1 MEKLRI
7 GADIGGTFTDLV
19 AYDENSGNFFN
30 IKVPTTVQP
39 EEGIINALIKIY
51 KNQKILIFSHST
63 TIATNAL
70 LTKQNWPRIALIT
83 TKGYRD
89 VLEIGRQRRPEIY
102 NLKVERPV
110 PIVPRELRFVVDE
123 RIDSN
128 GNILSALNLK
138 DLNEILDNLKNVDVI
153 AVSLINSYR
162 NSLHEKMIKDYLLN
176 KLKIPVVLSSE
187 IDPLPKEFERTS
199 TTVVNALLYPIVSKY
214 LEKLE
219 KNIHDLIGNV
229 PIYIMQSDG
238 GLNTIDSVIEKPISI
253 IESGPSSGVFA
264 SLFFAKLLKIK
275 NLLTFDMGGT
285 TAKAGIIYEYNTQYS
300 FEFEAAGKTHSGRSI
315 KGSGYTVRF
324 PFIDLAETSS
334 GGGSI
339 AWIDEGNALRVGPK
353 SAGSYPGPVCY
364 DLGGKEPTITD
375 ANLILG
381 RLNPDHLLGGEMK
394 LNFKK
399 AYDAIKILSEKIGLD
414 VYETA
419 LGIIKI
425 ANNQMSKIMKIVSI
439 ERGYDPRDFHL
450 IAFGGAGPLHAVDI
464 ASDLNVKSV
473 IIPPNPGLFSAF
485 GLVISDLRREYV
497 KPIMEDLEKIN
508 DEFVEK
514 IFSEMEKNAISDFQ
528 KSNVKGDVYFI
539 KYANMQYFGQGFEL
553 DIPVKEKNIIEN
565 MMNDFN
571 KKHKSIYGY
580 SSNDPV
586 FVVSF
591 RLTAILKFKKP
602 KLPLAKKEVKV
613 IKTKR
618 NVYFSEN
625 PVEAEI
631 YERPYLGYGSLV
643 EGPAIIEQYDSTTLI
658 PPGWTAR
665 IDKFSNIVIRR
676 S

>member
-1 MEKLRI
+1 MEKLRV
-7 GADIGGTFTDLV
+7 GVDIGGTFTDLV
-19 AYDENSGNFFN
+19 AYDENLGKFLNV
-30 IKVPTTVQP
+30 KVPTTLQP
-39 EEGIINALIKIY
+39 EEGIINALKRIY

-70 LTKQNWPRIALIT
+70 LTKQNWSRVALIT

-102 NLKVERPV
+102 NLKVERPI
-110 PIVPRELRFVVDE
+110 PIVPRELRLVVDE
-123 RIDSN
+123 AIDAN
-128 GNILSALNLK
+128 GNVIKPLNMK
-138 DLNEILDNLKNVDVI
+138 DLDEILDELRNVDII
-153 AVSLINSYR
+153 AVSLINSYKN
-162 NSLHEKMIKDYLLN
+162 NSHETMIRDYFSKKMN
-176 KLKIPVVLSSE
+176 IPVIISSE

-199 TTVVNALLYPIVSKY
+199 TTVINALLYPIVSRY

-219 KNIHDLIGNV
+219 KDVENLIGNV

-238 GLNTIDSVIEKPISI
+238 GLNTIDSIIEKPISI
-253 IESGPSSGVFA
+253 IESGPSSGVLA
-264 SLFFAKLLKIK
+264 SLFFSKLLKIK

-285 TAKAGIIYEYNTQYS
+285 TAKAGIIYNYNTQYS

-364 DLGGKEPTITD
+364 DLGGNEPTITD

-381 RLNPDHLLGGEMK
+381 RLNPDHILAGEMK
-394 LNFKK
+394 LNYNK
-399 AYDAIKILSEKIGLD
+399 AYDAIKKLSEKINLD
-414 VYETA
+414 VFETA

-439 ERGYDPRDFHL
+439 ERGYDPRDFQM

-464 ASDLNVKSV
+464 ASDLEVKSV
-473 IIPPNPGLFSAF
+473 IIPPNPGLFSAL
-485 GLVISDLRREYV
+485 GLVVSDLKREYV
-497 KPIMEDLEKIN
+497 KPLMSDIEKMDDN
-508 DEFVEK
+508 LVEEL
-514 IFSEMEKNAISDFQ
+514 FSEMEKNAMEDFE
-528 KSNVKGDVYFI
+528 KSNVKGDIYFI
-539 KYANMQYFGQGFEL
+539 RQANMQYLGQGFEL
-553 DIPVKEKNIIEN
+553 DITLRKNNIVEN
-565 MMNDFN
+565 MKDDFN
-571 KKHKSIYGY
+571 KKHKGIYRY
-580 SSNDPV
+580 SSDDPI
-586 FVVSF
+586 FVVSL

-602 KLPLAKKEVKV
+602 NIPAIKKEGNL

-618 NVYFSEN
+618 KVYFSEE

-631 YERPYLGYGSLV
+631 YERSSLAHRDNV

-658 PPGWTAR
+658 PPGWKAN

-676 S
+676 L

>member
-7 GADIGGTFTDLV
+7 GVDIGGTFTDLV

-30 IKVPTTVQP
+30 IKVQTTVNP
-39 EEGIINALIKIY
+39 EEGIINALKRIY
-51 KNQKILIFSHST
+51 RNQKIMIFSHST

-70 LTKQNWPRIALIT
+70 LTKQNWPRVALIT

-123 RIDSN
+123 RMDAN
-128 GNILSALNLK
+128 GNIIKPLNLN
-138 DLNEILDNLKNVDVI
+138 DLDEILDELKNVDVI
-153 AVSLINSYR
+153 AVSLINSYKN
-162 NSLHEKMIKDYLLN
+162 NSHEKLIKDYLSKKLN
-176 KLKIPVVLSSE
+176 IPVIISSE

-214 LEKLE
+214 LKKLE
-219 KNIHDLIGNV
+219 KEIKNLIGNV

-238 GLNTIDSVIEKPISI
+238 GLNTIESIIEKPISI
-253 IESGPSSGVFA
+253 IESGPSSGVLA
-264 SLFFAKLLKIK
+264 SLYFSRLLKIK

-285 TAKAGIIYEYNTQYS
+285 TAKAGIIYNYNTQYS

-339 AWIDEGNALRVGPK
+339 AWIDEGNALRVGPR

-364 DLGGKEPTITD
+364 DLGGSEPTITD

-381 RLNPDHLLGGEMK
+381 RLNPDHILGGEMK
-394 LNFKK
+394 LNFEK
-399 AYDAIKILSEKIGLD
+399 AYNAIKMLSEKINLD

-425 ANNQMSKIMKIVSI
+425 ANNQMSKIMRIVSI
-439 ERGYDPRDFHL
+439 ERGYDPRDFHM

-485 GLVISDLRREYV
+485 GLVVSDLKREYV
-497 KPIMEDLEKIN
+497 KPLMLEI
-508 DEFVEK
+508 EK
-514 IFSEMEKNAISDFQ
+514 MDDNLIEKLFSELEENAIEDFK
-528 KSNVKGDVYFI
+528 KSNVKGDIYFI
-539 KYANMQYFGQGFEL
+539 RQANMQYLGQGFEL
-553 DIPVKEKNIIEN
+553 DITLREKNIVEN
-565 MMNDFN
+565 MKNDFN
-571 KKHKSIYGY
+571 KKHRRIYGY
-580 SSNDPV
+580 STNDPI
-586 FVVSF
+586 FVVSL

-602 KLPLAKKEVKV
+602 KIPVLKKEGKI

-618 NVYFSEN
+618 KVYFSEE
-625 PVEAEI
+625 PVETDI
-631 YERPYLGYGSLV
+631 YERSSLGDGYIV
-643 EGPAIIEQYDSTTLI
+643 NGPAIIEQYDSTTLI
-658 PPGWTAR
+658 PPGWNAK

-676 S
+676 E

>member
-7 GADIGGTFTDLV
+7 GVDIGGTFTDLV

-30 IKVPTTVQP
+30 VKVPTTVNP
-39 EEGIINALIKIY
+39 EEGIINALKRIY
-51 KNQKILIFSHST
+51 RNQKILIFSHST

-70 LTKQNWPRIALIT
+70 LTKQNWPRVTLIT

-102 NLKVERPV
+102 NLKVERPI

-123 RIDSN
+123 RMDAN
-128 GNILSALNLK
+128 GNVIKPLNLN
-138 DLNEILDNLKNVDVI
+138 DLDGILDELKNVDVI
-153 AVSLINSYR
+153 AVSLINSYKN
-162 NSLHEKMIKDYLLN
+162 NSHEKLIKDYLSKKLN
-176 KLKIPVVLSSE
+176 IPVIISSE

-214 LEKLE
+214 LKKLE
-219 KNIHDLIGNV
+219 LEVKNLIGNV

-238 GLNTIDSVIEKPISI
+238 GLNTIESIIEKPISI
-253 IESGPSSGVFA
+253 IESGPSSGVLA
-264 SLFFAKLLKIK
+264 SLYFSRLLKIK

-285 TAKAGIIYEYNTQYS
+285 TAKAGIIYNYNTQYS

-339 AWIDEGNALRVGPK
+339 AWIDEGNALRVGPR

-364 DLGGKEPTITD
+364 DLGGREPTITD

-381 RLNPDHLLGGEMK
+381 RLNPDHILGGEMK
-394 LNFKK
+394 LNFEK
-399 AYDAIKILSEKIGLD
+399 AYHAIKILSEKINLD

-425 ANNQMSKIMKIVSI
+425 ANNQMSKIMRIVSI
-439 ERGYDPRDFHL
+439 ERGYDPRDFHM

-464 ASDLNVKSV
+464 AFDLNVKSV
-473 IIPPNPGLFSAF
+473 IVPPNPGLFSAL
-485 GLVISDLRREYV
+485 GLVVSDLKREYV
-497 KPIMEDLEKIN
+497 KPLMLEI
-508 DEFVEK
+508 EK
-514 IFSEMEKNAISDFQ
+514 MDDNLIEKLFSELEENAIEDFQ

-539 KYANMQYFGQGFEL
+539 RQANMQYLGQGFEL
-553 DIPVKEKNIIEN
+553 DITLREKNIVEN
-565 MMNDFN
+565 MKKDFN
-571 KKHKSIYGY
+571 KKHKRIYGY
-580 SSNDPV
+580 STNDPI
-586 FVVSF
+586 FVVSL

-602 KLPLAKKEVKV
+602 KIPVLKKEEKI

-618 NVYFSEN
+618 KVYFSEE
-625 PVEAEI
+625 PVKTDI
-631 YERPYLGYGSLV
+631 YERFSLPHGYIV
-643 EGPAIIEQYDSTTLI
+643 KGPAIIEQYDSTTLI
-658 PPGWTAR
+658 PPGWNAK

-676 S
+676 E